1 MDINKLLIPK
11 NITVLQ
17 AMRFMDETAKKVLFV
32 QEKGKLL
39 ASLTDG
45 DVRRWILSQGSL
57 EANVIEAANLRPKYL
72 FEEEK
77 YLANEFMRENR
88 IEALPILDEDKRIQ
102 TIAFKDEEEIYIH
115 RQDLADVPVV
125 MMAGGL
131 GTRLYPYTKI
141 LPKPLIPIGEVPIA
155 EHIINQFHK
164 FGCVDYYLILNH
176 KKNMIKAYFNEV
188 EKDYNVYY
196 IDENTPLGTGGGIS
210 LLKGMVKK
218 TFILTNCDILI
229 TSNFY
234 KIYTHH
240 KKEKNVITMI
250 CSLKNF
256 QVPYGVVE
264 IGEQGTIANMK
275 EKPTLSFFT
284 NTGCYLVEPEII
296 ETIQE
301 NCPIGFPEI
310 IEQCKKDGKKV
321 GVYPIGEKEWLDM
334 GELDE
339 LEKMKKMLGQE
350 GV

>member
-176 KKNMIKAYFNEV
+176 KKI
-188 EKDYNVYY
+188 
-196 IDENTPLGTGGGIS
+196 
-210 LLKGMVKK
+210 
-218 TFILTNCDILI
+218 
-229 TSNFY
+229 
-234 KIYTHH
+234 
-240 KKEKNVITMI
+240 
-250 CSLKNF
+250 
-256 QVPYGVVE
+256 
-264 IGEQGTIANMK
+264 
-275 EKPTLSFFT
+275 
-284 NTGCYLVEPEII
+284 
-296 ETIQE
+296 
-301 NCPIGFPEI
+301 
-310 IEQCKKDGKKV
+310 
-321 GVYPIGEKEWLDM
+321 
-334 GELDE
+334 
-339 LEKMKKMLGQE
+339 
-350 GV
+350 